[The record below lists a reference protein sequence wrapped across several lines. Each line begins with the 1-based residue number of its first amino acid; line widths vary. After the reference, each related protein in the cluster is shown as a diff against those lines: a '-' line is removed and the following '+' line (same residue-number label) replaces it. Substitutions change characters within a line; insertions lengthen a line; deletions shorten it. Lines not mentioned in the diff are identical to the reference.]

1 MQKNCNRLPIKIN
14 RWNIECEN
22 LCFFANPYITAPIVY
37 ATPPNTTIYFND
49 EKSRVCLSSFEI
61 YMQAGSNWYVGLTE
75 MAFDWIFADYDSN
88 TEKLVDCSSTWYG
101 RM

>member
-1 MQKNCNRLPIKIN
+1 
-14 RWNIECEN
+14 
-22 LCFFANPYITAPIVY
+22 
-37 ATPPNTTIYFND
+37 
-49 EKSRVCLSSFEI
+49 
-61 YMQAGSNWYVGLTE
+61 MQAGSNWYVGLTE